1 MTRTTAPLE
10 RGAVVWVDFDPTAG
24 REQRGTRPALVVSSA
39 DYLASVRDLVVVV
52 PITSVDRGWPHH
64 VPVVG
69 ERTGLSKLSFA
80 MTEQPRTIS
89 TTRIT
94 RRTGMA
100 ETDTMREIDRW
111 LQDFL
116 GIGR

>member
-1 MTRTTAPLE
+1 VTSAIPLLE

-39 DYLASVRDLVVVV
+39 DYLTSVRDLVIVV

-64 VPVVG
+64 VPVRG
-69 ERTGLSKLSFA
+69 EGTGLPRSSFA

-89 TTRIT
+89 TSRIS
-94 RRTGMA
+94 RRAGTA
-100 ETDTMREIDRW
+100 AADTVGDVDQW
-111 LQDFL
+111 LHDFL
-116 GIGR
+116 GLGR